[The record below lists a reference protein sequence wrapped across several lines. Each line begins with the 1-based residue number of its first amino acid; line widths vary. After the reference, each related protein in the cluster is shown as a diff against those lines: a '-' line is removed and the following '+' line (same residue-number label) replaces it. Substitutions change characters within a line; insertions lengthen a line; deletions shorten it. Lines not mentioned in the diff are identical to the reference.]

1 MKGCVQASKPLSVF
15 ALCERKPR
23 SGLPSWLANALEV
36 AIAVLT
42 VTIHRGLVQQF
53 AAWVGMPILMS
64 GSAVPAVAV
73 MRIFGWASRD
83 VLRCC
88 MLCIFPGAMNQDVP
102 ARSCFHHPHKASL
115 TSTSMIPVS

>member
-42 VTIHRGLVQQF
+42 VTV
-53 AAWVGMPILMS
+53 
-64 GSAVPAVAV
+64 
-73 MRIFGWASRD
+73 
-83 VLRCC
+83 
-88 MLCIFPGAMNQDVP
+88 
-102 ARSCFHHPHKASL
+102 RSLGGHAHPHVWVRSPCSRGDENL
-115 TSTSMIPVS
+115 WMGLP